1 MSENPQPASNN
12 PHRSTGTALV
22 TGATSGL
29 GAEFCTQLAARGSDL
44 VIVARDELR
53 LAELAV
59 RLQARF
65 AIDVQVLAADLVTDA
80 GVQLVSDRLSQATAQ
95 VSLLVNNAG
104 FGLRGNFADND
115 LGDEL
120 DLLRIHTQTP
130 LVLMHAAMRAMGSG
144 SGGRVI
150 NVASVAAYT
159 PRGSYSAAKA
169 LIVNFSRWANVFY
182 ADRGISVTALC
193 PGFVRTEFH
202 DRMGTDKSKI
212 PAWSWL
218 DAPSVARQALSDSDA
233 GKSVS
238 VPSLRYKLAVAV
250 ARIAPDSLVER
261 LARRG
266 R

>member
-1 MSENPQPASNN
+1 MDENPTPTSNN
-12 PHRSTGTALV
+12 PHRGRGTALI

-29 GAEFCTQLAARGSDL
+29 GAQFCAQLAAKGLDL
-44 VIVARDELR
+44 VIVARDGQR
-53 LAELAV
+53 LAELAA
-59 RLQARF
+59 RLQAQF
-65 AIDVQVLAADLVTDA
+65 AVDIQVLAADLVSDA
-80 GVQLVSDRLSQATAQ
+80 GVQLVADRLSRSNAP

-104 FGLRGNFADND
+104 FGMLGNFADND
-115 LGDEL
+115 LDAEL
-120 DLLRIHTQTP
+120 RHLRIHTQTP
-130 LVLMHAAMRAMGSG
+130 LVLMHAALRAMGLG
-144 SGGRVI
+144 AGGRII

-169 LIVNFSRWANVFY
+169 MMVNFSRWANVFY

-202 DRMGTDKSKI
+202 DRMGADQSKI
-212 PAWSWL
+212 PAWAWL
-218 DAPSVARQALSDSDA
+218 TAENVVRQALEDSEA

-238 VPSLRYKLAVAV
+238 VPSALYKIAVAV
-250 ARIAPDSLVER
+250 ARIAPDALVER